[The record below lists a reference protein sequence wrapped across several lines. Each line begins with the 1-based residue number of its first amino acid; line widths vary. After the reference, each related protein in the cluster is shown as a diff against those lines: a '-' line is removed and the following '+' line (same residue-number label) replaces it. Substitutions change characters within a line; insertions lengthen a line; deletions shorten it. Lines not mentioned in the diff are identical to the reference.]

1 MEGVWRR
8 EAARVIA
15 RLSRLTRDVGLAEEL
30 AQDALVAALET
41 WPQTGVPVNP
51 GAWLVTTGKNRA
63 LDRLRKR
70 KLVARKHEALG
81 AEMMAP
87 DPSPADEAM
96 DDFIGDDLLRLV
108 FQACHPVLSLDAQVA
123 RTLRKLGGLT
133 TDQIASAF
141 LAPSPTI
148 AQRIVRAKRRLS
160 EAQVA
165 FELPRG
171 EELWG
176 RTQAVLR
183 VIYLVFNEGHA
194 ATAGDALVRKDL
206 CEQAKHLGRMM
217 LSLLPREPEVYGL
230 VALMEIQGSRF
241 AAREDGDGR
250 PVLLLDQDRGSWDQ
264 EAIARGLGALCRAHL
279 LGGRGPY
286 VLQAEIAACHARAR
300 RAEDTDWARIAAR
313 YAELARLMPSP
324 VVELNRALAV
334 SMAEGPA
341 AGLAIVDR
349 LRGEPALAD
358 WHRLPAARAEMLLRL
373 GRVDEAIVELERAAE
388 GATHPRER
396 EQLLERAARCREGA
410 MT

>member
-1 MEGVWRR
+1 MTGHAESRAAVEGVWRR

-123 RTLRKLGGLT
+123 LTLRMLGGLT
-133 TDQIASAF
+133 TDEIASAF

-183 VIYLVFNEGHA
+183 VIYLVFSEGYSA
-194 ATAGDALVRKDL
+194 SAGESLTRAELSGEAIR
-206 CEQAKHLGRMM
+206 LGR
-217 LSLLPREPEVYGL
+217 LLAQLLPEPESIGL
-230 VALMEIQGSRF
+230 LALMLLQESR
-241 AAREDGDGR
+241 RETRTTAEGDL
-250 PVLLLDQDRGSWDQ
+250 VLLDAQDRSQW
-264 EAIARGLGALCRAHL
+264 
-279 LGGRGPY
+279 
-286 VLQAEIAACHARAR
+286 
-300 RAEDTDWARIAAR
+300 
-313 YAELARLMPSP
+313 
-324 VVELNRALAV
+324 NRALI
-334 SMAEGPA
+334 AEGTK
-341 AGLAIVDR
+341 LV
-349 LRGEPALAD
+349 
-358 WHRLPAARAEMLLRL
+358 
-373 GRVDEAIVELERAAE
+373 ERALVS
-388 GATHPRER
+388 G
-396 EQLLERAARCREGA
+396 RAGPYALQA
-410 MT
+410 AIAAVHA